1 MNGSRC
7 PVSSRWGEKRLEAS
21 NGNWPTNPDL
31 YNAESPLIVRDSTLV
46 AASRTSRAACQQARL
61 SGNTRIFTVNDLTTI
76 VSLSS
81 LPSSA
86 RRALNTLVEHAGLR
100 ATDTRAV
107 HQSRETRL

>member
-7 PVSSRWGEKRLEAS
+7 PVSSRWGKRGLRRLTEI
-21 NGNWPTNPDL
+21 GPPTPDL
-31 YNAESPLIVRDSTLV
+31 YNAESPLVVRDSALV
-46 AASRTSRAACQQARL
+46 AASRTSRAVCQQARL

-86 RRALNTLVEHAGLR
+86 QRALNTLVEHAGLL
-100 ATDTRAV
+100 ATETRGA
-107 HQSRETRL
+107 HQS